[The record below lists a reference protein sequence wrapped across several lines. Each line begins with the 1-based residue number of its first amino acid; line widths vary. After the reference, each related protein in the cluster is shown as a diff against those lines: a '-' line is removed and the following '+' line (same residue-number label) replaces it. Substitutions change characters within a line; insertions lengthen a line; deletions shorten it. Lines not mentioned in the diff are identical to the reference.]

1 MIPEDEDDLLE
12 EEESSS
18 DDEKEGDDSSSSPDE
33 GVQQV
38 PSFETSGESQGPTTF
53 MPRANVDHMGTD
65 EEEAF
70 DQESYSKG
78 NDSPPSFSDPNT
90 PPPDK
95 VEEESL
101 DSSDQRVDEIADSQ
115 DVSEEKGSF
124 PAFTLSSGVDDEE
137 FKKKLFKSVEKP
149 EKKQIPSLPTSG
161 EEPSREQDAA
171 NLGPMSYYKRK
182 NIDKGR
188 GDKIPGLEVGEDGK
202 YRQAGNL
209 NSGEE
214 RDEKGLEQ
222 QRQIPTEQLQP
233 KSGGPLAVDM
243 MPDIIPEWGT
253 DGASSFK
260 PDGQDS
266 NTMRGDVESAADAI
280 DTVSSS
286 IVDVLTRLTINMK
299 KTNDRVRQLMDKLE
313 VEDHRDEF

>member
-1 MIPEDEDDLLE
+1 MIPEDEDDDDLLE

-38 PSFETSGESQGPTTF
+38 PSFETAGESKAPHQLIDTSGSSIGSDNSNPPLDDTSTSSANDPDPVVDVDP
-53 MPRANVDHMGTD
+53 PRIIQEDYTSD
-65 EEEAF
+65 ESSSSETITP
-70 DQESYSKG
+70 
-78 NDSPPSFSDPNT
+78 NDSFDFRYTTEQTLNLSDLPE
-90 PPPDK
+90 DK
-95 VEEESL
+95 K
-101 DSSDQRVDEIADSQ
+101 DSQ
-115 DVSEEKGSF
+115 PVDVKDR
-124 PAFTLSSGVDDEE
+124 PVAQDV
-137 FKKKLFKSVEKP
+137 
-149 EKKQIPSLPTSG
+149 PSLPTSG
-161 EEPSREQDAA
+161 EKPSREQDAA

-209 NSGEE
+209 NSGKE
-214 RDEKGLEQ
+214 RDEEGLEQ